1 MGFCFVLLRSV
12 SAYTPYYPVLY
23 FCCSMQIAVAN
34 YYSVT
39 GHASDGKGSLAGLS
53 DMFDKLL
60 RDGRDPLEAVK
71 IVVALV
77 VGDGRP

>member
-1 MGFCFVLLRSV
+1 
-12 SAYTPYYPVLY
+12 
-23 FCCSMQIAVAN
+23 MQIAVAN